1 MLGKLLKYD
10 FRSMW
15 KQFALLWPAV
25 LVLALIN
32 RFTLSRDVG
41 NDAVSNMVTT
51 IPVLVFVSVMIA
63 MFVIVLLY
71 VIQRFYKGLLGD
83 EGYLM
88 HTLPVKT
95 WQLIASKLICA
106 VVMTIISIAVAV
118 LAFLILV
125 PFSLADLQDVFPD
138 LLRALRLYGL
148 DMLLVCV
155 EILLLFMVCTAQSY
169 LHLYLSMALGH
180 LASKHRVAMSV
191 LAYIGIN
198 VVGSILLNVLAVFN
212 FDLDFNI
219 VFDSAAA
226 AFHAAVWFAIGVVA
240 VICAVLFFFT
250 NYILKR
256 NLNLE

>member
-15 KQFALLWPAV
+15 KQFALLWPAA
-25 LVLALIN
+25 LALALVN

-41 NDAVSNMVTT
+41 NDAVSTMVTT
-51 IPVLVFVSVMIA
+51 IPLLVF
-63 MFVIVLLY
+63 IVLLY

-106 VVMTIISIAVAV
+106 VVMTIISIAVAF

-125 PFSLADLQDVFPD
+125 PFSFADLQDVVPD

-148 DMLLVCV
+148 DMLLFCV
-155 EILLLFMVCTAQSY
+155 EILLLLMVCTAQSY

>member
-10 FRSMW
+10 FRSMG
-15 KQFALLWPAV
+15 KQFAFIWPAA
-25 LVLALIN
+25 LVMALLN
-32 RFTLSRDVG
+32 RFTIGSLDSSDVTRELFSG
-41 NDAVSNMVTT
+41 VAM
-51 IPVLVFVSVMIA
+51 LVYVAILIA
-63 MFVIVLLY
+63 LFVIALIFI
-71 VIQRFYKGLLGD
+71 IQRFYLGLLGD

-88 HTLPVKT
+88 FTLPVRP

-106 VVMTIISIAVAV
+106 VVMTIISIAVAF

-125 PFSLADLQDVFPD
+125 PFSFADLQDVFPD

-148 DMLLVCV
+148 DMLLFCV
-155 EILLLFMVCTAQSY
+155 EILLLLMVCTAQSY